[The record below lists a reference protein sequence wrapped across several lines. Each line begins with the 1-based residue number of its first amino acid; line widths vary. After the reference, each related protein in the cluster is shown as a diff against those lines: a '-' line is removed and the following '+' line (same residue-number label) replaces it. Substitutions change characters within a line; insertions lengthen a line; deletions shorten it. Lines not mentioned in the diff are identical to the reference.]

1 MKLSLVYNQNC
12 ELNIIIEEK
21 DTKISVIH
29 DYFGSNYMKQNK
41 LKMNNDY
48 QEQNPDGKQFINN
61 I

>member
-12 ELNIIIEEK
+12 EVNIIIEEK

-41 LKMNNDY
+41 LETNHH
-48 QEQNPDGKQFINN
+48 QEQNPDGKQLFYI

>member
-12 ELNIIIEEK
+12 EVNIIIEEK

-41 LKMNNDY
+41 LETNHH
-48 QEQNPDGKQFINN
+48 QEQNPDGK
-61 I
+61 